1 MNDKNLKKGNKKT
14 QFSSENQPSAKAK
27 SEGIKKKYLLKDI
40 SNQLLQG
47 DSKKAMESLAEYM
60 GVDVDRI
67 DVELAMHL
75 KMMER
80 ALKEG
85 DVKAYNSV
93 MDRIKGKPVQAI
105 TMEELNIKATK
116 YINATG
122 NS

>member
-1 MNDKNLKKGNKKT
+1 MNDKNLKKGNKET